1 MDCGASV
8 KESDLESCAEVL
20 TSFVLFFATL
30 ACHDRRPT
38 SEYFESRDEY
48 LFNEMDF
55 RLRLDS
61 AVESDSFSES
71 PCSSAE
77 HSPNLAEK
85 GRLNLGGSDAPD
97 NDNDNVS
104 DESGYSDDK
113 DVISSSSSASDV
125 GAPSTATQLV
135 ALSASSL
142 PSSALKVPFL
152 MAEEFTLNL

>member
-1 MDCGASV
+1 LQQNRA
-8 KESDLESCAEVL
+8 L
-20 TSFVLFFATL
+20 TRRQSQPEYVGVA
-30 ACHDRRPT
+30 RRPT

-125 GAPSTATQLV
+125 GVPSTATKSV

-142 PSSALKVPFL
+142 PSSAPKVPFL